1 MLRTNMPLLQCVSGI
16 EVYSPEAKGEF
27 RNYLASRA
35 LIERVMRERMLATHA
50 NVDLRWG
57 SPAAGLQYGSGAGS
71 GTVTG
76 ARRTRHCGL

>member
-1 MLRTNMPLLQCVSGI
+1 MH
-16 EVYSPEAKGEF
+16 SPEAKGEF

-35 LIERVMRERMLATHA
+35 LIERVMREQLLATHA

-57 SPAAGLQYGSGAGS
+57 SPAAGLMHGSGADK

-76 ARRTRHCGL
+76 AMDAAADDADIDADGRVCDKM